1 MANILICYCS
11 IAGNSKYQDL
21 ANSLYDNGNNVLQF
35 NTNGHTNTYLK
46 KIELFNPDIVFSYN
60 NSLPKKLFLELN
72 CPILIVDADNPE
84 MFFQKKLLQDHYQKE
99 NIFFL
104 LYQSNSQN
112 LYSKILHI
120 DVKGKNILFPPSTGF
135 TSDLTTDPM
144 INISFIGSNF
154 YSNYHNLHINNI
166 DEFLECANNIKQT
179 YYNHAYLS
187 KHFSNDV
194 INNAKYI
201 KSGQDRLSYLSVIT
215 DLGLSIYSNS
225 NWKEEVIYI
234 DTEIAD
240 CFVNQMINT
249 DIENNNLYNNS
260 KIAINLSHPQAIN
273 SFSWRVP
280 DIMASNACLVME
292 YKKDWEDIFGKFIS
306 SEVKNSIIYRD
317 RYDMRNKC
325 IKLLNDTDLRL
336 KCVKECQFAIEKNG
350 RWNHRIA
357 EIEKLINIKLLD
369 NKTINN
375 KTIDNK
381 TIDNKTID
389 KEIKKTNYI
398 KNVYYSLY
406 VLIFSTTKGA
416 LCSKKKYIKFLQK
429 MLNYIS

>member
-21 ANSLYDNGNNVLQF
+21 ANSLYNEGNSVLQF
-35 NTNGHTNTYLK
+35 NVNNYINNHLK
-46 KIELFNPDIVFSYN
+46 EIELFNPDVVFSYN
-60 NSLPKKLFLELN
+60 NSLPEKLFLELN
-72 CPILIVDADNPE
+72 CPILIIDADNPE
-84 MFFQKKLLQDHYQKE
+84 MFFQKKLLQDNYQKE

-104 LYQSNSQN
+104 LYQSNSQD
-112 LYSKILHI
+112 LYNELLNI
-120 DVKGKNILFPPSTGF
+120 DVIGKNILFPPSTGF
-135 TSDLTTDPM
+135 TSDSTIDPM

-154 YSNYHNLHINNI
+154 YSNYRNLDIENI
-166 DEFLECANNIKQT
+166 DEFLECANNIRQN
-179 YYNHAYLS
+179 YYNNAYLND
-187 KHFSNDV
+187 HFSNDA

-201 KSGQDRLSYLSVIT
+201 ISGQDRLSYLSAIT
-215 DLGLSIYSNS
+215 DLGLRIYSNS
-225 NWKEEVIYI
+225 NWKEELIYI
-234 DTEIAD
+234 NTEIVD
-240 CFVNQMINT
+240 CFVNQMITTNV
-249 DIENNNLYNNS
+249 ENNDLYNNS
-260 KIAINLSHPQAIN
+260 KIAINLSHPQALN

-292 YKKDWEDIFGKFIS
+292 YKKDWDDIFGRFIS

-369 NKTINN
+369 NKTIDN

-389 KEIKKTNYI
+389 KNIKKTNYI
-398 KNVYYSLY
+398 KNIYYSF
-406 VLIFSTTKGA
+406 VA
-416 LCSKKKYIKFLQK
+416 LCYNIPILRFFISKKKYKKFLNK
-429 MLNYIS
+429 LLLSK

>member
-21 ANSLYDNGNNVLQF
+21 ANSLYNEGNSVLQF
-35 NTNGHTNTYLK
+35 NVNNYINNHLK
-46 KIELFNPDIVFSYN
+46 EIELFNPDVVFSYN
-60 NSLPKKLFLELN
+60 NSLPEKLFLELN
-72 CPILIVDADNPE
+72 CPILIIDADNPE
-84 MFFQKKLLQDHYQKE
+84 MFFQKKLLQDNYQKE

-104 LYQSNSQN
+104 LYQSNSQD
-112 LYSKILHI
+112 LYNELLNI
-120 DVKGKNILFPPSTGF
+120 DVIGKNILFPPSTGF
-135 TSDLTTDPM
+135 TSDSTIDPM

-154 YSNYHNLHINNI
+154 YSNYRNLDIENI
-166 DEFLECANNIKQT
+166 DEFLECANNIRQN
-179 YYNHAYLS
+179 YYNNAYLND
-187 KHFSNDV
+187 HFSNDA

-201 KSGQDRLSYLSVIT
+201 ISGQDRLSYLSAIT
-215 DLGLSIYSNS
+215 DLGLRIYSNS
-225 NWKEEVIYI
+225 NWKEELIYI
-234 DTEIAD
+234 NTEIVD
-240 CFVNQMINT
+240 CFVNQMITTNV
-249 DIENNNLYNNS
+249 ENNDLYNNS
-260 KIAINLSHPQAIN
+260 KIAINLSHPQALN

-292 YKKDWEDIFGKFIS
+292 YKKDWDDIFGRFIS

-369 NKTINN
+369 NKTI
-375 KTIDNK
+375 DNK
-381 TIDNKTID
+381 TIDNKT
-389 KEIKKTNYI
+389 
-398 KNVYYSLY
+398 
-406 VLIFSTTKGA
+406 
-416 LCSKKKYIKFLQK
+416 
-429 MLNYIS
+429 